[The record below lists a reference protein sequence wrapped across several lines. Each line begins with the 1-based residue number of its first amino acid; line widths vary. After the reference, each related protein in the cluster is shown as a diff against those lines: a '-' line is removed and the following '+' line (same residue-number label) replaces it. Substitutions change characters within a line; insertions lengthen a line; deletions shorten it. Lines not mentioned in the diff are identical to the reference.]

1 MGPTTS
7 YWPPTISP
15 LRSLGSKSKR
25 CRHWLQMPAIRPWG
39 ASGRGRPTGAP
50 QFEQNRLS
58 SGMVASLSTTALG
71 STTGAG
77 ATSTRPAPIPVVRR
91 LVVREVSVVRRV
103 DPVRAEVETALA
115 LLALAVPF
123 FCAPFL
129 ACPWVGACWRAA
141 GALAPHVSQY
151 PSGAIVPVQPGWV
164 QWRLIPVA
172 LPDPRSRLCRT
183 RA

>member
-7 YWPPTISP
+7 YWPPTISL
-15 LRSLGSKSKR
+15 LRSLGSKSNR
-25 CRHWLQMPAIRPWG
+25 CRHWLQIPAIRPCG

-50 QFEQNRLS
+50 QFEQKRLS

-77 ATSTRPAPIPVVRR
+77 ATSTKPAPIPVRR
-91 LVVREVSVVRRV
+91 LVVREVAVVRRV
-103 DPVRAEVETALA
+103 DPERADVETALG
-115 LLALAVPF
+115 ALAAGVAF

-129 ACPWVGACWRAA
+129 ACPWAGACWRAA

-151 PSGAIVPVQPGWV
+151 PSGAIVPVQPGCV
-164 QWRLIPVA
+164 QWRLMPVA
-172 LPDPRSRLCRT
+172 PPARRSRR
-183 RA
+183 